1 MRTRGRRRA
10 FPRPAHVTSGARGRA
25 GRAGSAGRLCAR
37 CRTRLPLP
45 LDPRSAPYS
54 RAGECPRGRPCVRGG
69 RGEGPPRGR
78 DHRKLEDSRRETPGN
93 GDAGEGVTA
102 GSGGPQKVVGGTR
115 GLGAPGGRLPGLG
128 EAGRGGGR
136 CPRRDGLQAGE
147 APGFT
152 VTNGVCTVPTPPIT

>member
-54 RAGECPRGRPCVRGG
+54 RADCPALGLTLPRPWRL
-69 RGEGPPRGR
+69 
-78 DHRKLEDSRRETPGN
+78 HR
-93 GDAGEGVTA
+93 
-102 GSGGPQKVVGGTR
+102 
-115 GLGAPGGRLPGLG
+115 RLQAEG
-128 EAGRGGGR
+128 EAQCG
-136 CPRRDGLQAGE
+136 ATHIH
-147 APGFT
+147 A
-152 VTNGVCTVPTPPIT
+152 VPP